1 MQIDIN
7 ALPPATQYKL
17 LSSTI
22 VPRPIALVST
32 WSEAGGD
39 NAAPFSFFNVMGEN
53 PPVLVLGLET
63 KRDTGALKHT
73 TINIR
78 DNGQYVVHMV
88 DEALAEAM
96 NVCGIDFPDGESEA
110 LHAGLELAP
119 SSVVKPKRIIAA
131 PVAFE
136 CERIVLLQISPGRNI
151 ALGKVVMMHVRDG
164 LLDPV
169 THYIDTEKYHPIGRM
184 FGRLYTRTRDHFE
197 MVIPGHA
204 DWLASQLENSERS
217 LLPEQAADA

>member
-7 ALPPATQYKL
+7 SLPPAVQYKL

-32 WSEAGGD
+32 WSEARGD

-63 KRDTGALKHT
+63 KRDNGALKDT

-88 DEALAEAM
+88 DEAMAEAM
-96 NVCGIDFPDGESEA
+96 NVCAIEFPNDESEA
-110 LHAGLELAP
+110 QHAGLDLVDSA
-119 SSVVKPKRIIAA
+119 VVRPRRIALA

-136 CERIVLLQISPGRNI
+136 CERIALLQISPGRNI
-151 ALGKVVMMHVRDG
+151 AIGKVVMMHVRDG
-164 LLDPV
+164 LLDPA
-169 THYIDTEKYHPIGRM
+169 THYIDPDRYHPIGRM

-197 MVIPGHA
+197 MIVPVHA
-204 DWLASQLENSERS
+204 DWLAGRI
-217 LLPEQAADA
+217 AD